1 MSQSS
6 QGLASQRPICGFI
19 GLGSQGAPMARR
31 MIDAGLDTTLWAR
44 RPETLEPYRD
54 TNARFAASIAELGAG
69 VDHVGLCVLTDD
81 DVRQV
86 CDQLIPAVRPGCIVA
101 IHSTVH
107 PDTCRAV
114 ETQAAARGVRV
125 IDAPVSGGE
134 PGAKAGT
141 LAVMAGGAPADLA
154 VARPVFETFARL
166 IVHLGPVGAGQH
178 AKLIN
183 NALLAANLGLAHAA
197 LEAGAALG
205 VNQAALVELL
215 LASSGRS
222 QAVEIRGRMP
232 SPASFTVGGSLLA
245 KDLRILGA
253 VLGGGD
259 PAFSRLSAAA
269 TPFLDL
275 VLAGARAAGPRAEP
289 SA

>member
-1 MSQSS
+1 MSRS
-6 QGLASQRPICGFI
+6 LQRPVCGFI

-31 MIDAGLDTTLWAR
+31 MIDAGLDTVLWAR
-44 RPETLEPYRD
+44 RPETLEPYRG
-54 TNARFAASIAELGAG
+54 TRARFAASIAELAGG
-69 VDHVGLCVLTDD
+69 VDHVGLCVVTDD

-86 CDQLIPAVRPGCIVA
+86 CDQLIPALRPGCIVA

-134 PGAKAGT
+134 PGAQAGT
-141 LAVMAGGAPADLA
+141 LTVMVGGDPADLA
-154 VARPVFETFARL
+154 IARPVFETFARL
-166 IVHLGPVGAGQH
+166 IVHLGPVGTGQH

-183 NALLAANLGLAHAA
+183 NTLLAANLGLAHAA
-197 LEAGAALG
+197 LEAGATLG
-205 VNQAALVELL
+205 VDQAALVELL

-222 QAVEIRGRMP
+222 LAVEIRGRMP
-232 SPASFTVGGSLLA
+232 SPGAFTLGGRLLA

-253 VLGGGD
+253 VLGQGD
-259 PAFSRLSAAA
+259 PAFGRLSEAAS
-269 TPFLDL
+269 PFLDL
-275 VLAGARAAGPRAEP
+275 VLAGSPAAEP
-289 SA
+289 RPEPSS